1 MTVVL
6 SPTLTLTPVTVLPT
20 DGCSTTV
27 LLLAA
32 QTVVGIR
39 LNTITRQSSSAVIL
53 FFIKNTSSFH

>member
-1 MTVVL
+1 MTVDL
-6 SPTLTLTPVTVLPT
+6 IADLDL
-20 DGCSTTV
+20 DARHGCSTTV